1 MITATALLAICS
13 AANSTGDAIPS
24 AIADQV
30 DPASVRVYEFQGANL
45 WLPINGA
52 DGKPTRR
59 HHGRRA
65 AEMSRSLGV
74 SSR

>member
-1 MITATALLAICS
+1 MSCPARMITATALLAICS

-45 WLPINGA
+45 WLPINGRRRQA
-52 DGKPTRR
+52 D
-59 HHGRRA
+59 A
-65 AEMSRSLGV
+65 ASSWTKSR
-74 SSR
+74 